1 MDGPARILDLVDGF
15 RVSKTLFA
23 AVELGLF
30 DGARPPGAA
39 ASRLLD
45 ACVSLELLEKRGA
58 EYVNTPL
65 AEEYLR
71 SSSPWTLAGHVRFT
85 NRSLYRRWARLEDAV
100 LMGETRG
107 IPAWRAAARGLARL
121 RRRLPR
127 LAVRFGRAGLR
138 MVEPAE
144 IEAAFV
150 ASMHGRGLV
159 TSQHVVAAFDLARFT
174 RLVDLGGA
182 SGHLALA
189 ARERHPAL
197 HVCVHD
203 RPAVIA
209 VAREY
214 VGERAELIAGDF
226 FRDPLPPADLYVLG
240 KVLHGCTPRQVTE
253 LLARIHAA
261 LPEGGGLLIAERL
274 LDEDG
279 LGPRHVLLSSLNM
292 LVATGGR
299 ERTWSEYRALL
310 ANAGFR
316 DIEHRKTGAL
326 LDPIL
331 AVK

>member
-1 MDGPARILDLVDGF
+1 MNDPARILDLVDGF

-45 ACVSLELLEKRGA
+45 ACVSLELLEKRGN

-71 SSSPWTLAGHVRFT
+71 SSSPATLAGHVRFT
-85 NRSLYRRWARLEDAV
+85 NRSLYPRWARLEDAV
-100 LMGETRG
+100 LTGKPPAV
-107 IPAWRAAARGLARL
+107 PAWRAVARGLAPL
-121 RRRLPR
+121 RRLLPR
-127 LAVRFGRAGLR
+127 LARRLGAAATRFPDR
-138 MVEPAE
+138 AE
-144 IEAAFV
+144 IDAAFV

-159 TSQHVVAAFDLARFT
+159 TSQHVVAAFDLARFS

-189 ARERHPAL
+189 ARERHPAM
-197 HVCVHD
+197 HVCVFD

-214 VGERAELIAGDF
+214 VGAQAELVAGDF
-226 FRDPLPPADLYVLG
+226 FRDPLPPADLYALG
-240 KVLHGCTPRQVTE
+240 KVLHGCGPRQLTE

-279 LGPRHVLLSSLNM
+279 LGSRHVLLSSLNM

-299 ERTWSEYRALL
+299 ERTWSEYRTLL
-310 ANAGFR
+310 ADAGFR
-316 DIEHRKTGAL
+316 DVDHEKTGVAL
-326 LDPIL
+326 DAIL